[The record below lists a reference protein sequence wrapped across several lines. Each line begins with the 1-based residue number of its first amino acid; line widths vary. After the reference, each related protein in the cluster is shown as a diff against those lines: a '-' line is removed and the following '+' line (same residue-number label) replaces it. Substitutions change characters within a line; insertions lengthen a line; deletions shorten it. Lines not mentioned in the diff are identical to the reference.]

1 VREATIVAPP
11 VFHGTGLMLSLLS
24 IGLGSRLVLRRRFDA
39 TVLLDD
45 IERHRVTTIC
55 VVPIMLQRILAV
67 DDGVERD
74 TGSLKAIFCAG
85 SQLPGEVATRTLDRF
100 GDVLYNLYGSTEVSV
115 ATLATPADLQD
126 DPTCVGRP
134 ALGAKVRIF
143 DEDGKPVP
151 QGEVGTIYVGAVS
164 PFEGYTG
171 GGGKPVLDGLMAS
184 GDVGHFDAA
193 GRLHIDGRDDEMIVS
208 GGENVFSARGRGGSL
223 LASGGR

>member
-1 VREATIVAPP
+1 
-11 VFHGTGLMLSLLS
+11 
-24 IGLGSRLVLRRRFDA
+24 
-39 TVLLDD
+39 
-45 IERHRVTTIC
+45 
-55 VVPIMLQRILAV
+55 
-67 DDGVERD
+67 
-74 TGSLKAIFCAG
+74 
-85 SQLPGEVATRTLDRF
+85 
-100 GDVLYNLYGSTEVSV
+100 VSV